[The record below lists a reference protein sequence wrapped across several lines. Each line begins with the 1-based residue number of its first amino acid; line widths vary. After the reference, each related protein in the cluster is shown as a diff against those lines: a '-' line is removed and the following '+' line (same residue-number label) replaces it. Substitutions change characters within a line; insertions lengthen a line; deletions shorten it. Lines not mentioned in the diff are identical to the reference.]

1 MSGFAEHLRQRELA
15 RQARA
20 ATAEAERL
28 AGVMEQAGDPVPPR
42 LAARLEAAL
51 NLAERLWLEYSVT
64 GAEAEEPGGNTA
76 VSGTYDQMKDSECF
90 AADVCVMDPDCPFVR
105 DCREVEDDSDDD

>member
-1 MSGFAEHLRQRELA
+1 MSGFAEQLRQRELA

-28 AGVMEQAGDPVPPR
+28 AVVMEQAGDPVPPR

-51 NLAERLWLEYSVT
+51 NLAERLWLEYSLT
-64 GAEAEEPGGNTA
+64 GEADEPA
-76 VSGTYDQMKDSECF
+76 ASTYDRMQASRCH
-90 AADVCVMDPDCPFVR
+90 AADVCVMDPACPFVK
-105 DCREVEDDSDDD
+105 DCREVEDDDDD